1 MSDVELPTEVV
12 EAVAAEDQPADVE
25 ARARNLGWKPLDQ
38 FKGDEKDFID
48 ASEFVRRGEE
58 VLPIMKAANSK
69 LEKQVQRLEKTLE
82 KFAEHHSKTE
92 ARAYERALSDLEAR
106 QAEAVE
112 ANDHQAVKD
121 ITKEMVALEKEV
133 AKPKVDEGDSA
144 DEDAFNE
151 WVAENPWF
159 KKDKGLRA
167 AAIGIAEEIKHE
179 YSDSLKDQKRQ
190 RAEVVERIKAEFP
203 EKFTNPNRTRAAAVE
218 GVGAGPKSTGKSYAD
233 LPAEAKKMCDE
244 FVRDIKGF
252 SKEKYVKEYF
262 SL

>member
-112 ANDHQAVKD
+112 ANDHAAVKE

-133 AKPKVDEGDSA
+133 AKPKA
-144 DEDAFNE
+144 DETDDGEEAFND
-151 WVAENPWF
+151 WKAENPWF
-159 KKDKGLRA
+159 DKDKGLRA
-167 AAIGIAEEIKHE
+167 AAIGIAEEIKN
-179 YSDSLKDQKRQ
+179 DFKDPVKQ
-190 RAEVVERIKAEFP
+190 RAEVVKRIKADFP
-203 EKFTNPNRTRAAAVE
+203 EKFTNPRRTQAAAVE

-262 SL
+262 A

>member
-12 EAVAAEDQPADVE
+12 EAVSAEDQPADVE
-25 ARARNLGWKPLDQ
+25 ARARNLGWKPLDE

-112 ANDHQAVKD
+112 ANDHAAVKE

-133 AKPKVDEGDSA
+133 AKPKA
-144 DEDAFNE
+144 DETDDEDLFE
-151 WVAENPWF
+151 SWKAENPWF
-159 KKDKGLRA
+159 DKDKGLRA
-167 AAIGIAEEIKHE
+167 AAIGIAEEIKN
-179 YSDSLKDQKRQ
+179 DFKDPVKQ
-190 RAEVVERIKAEFP
+190 RAEVVKRIKADFP
-203 EKFTNPNRTRAAAVE
+203 EKFTNPRRTQAAAVE
-218 GVGAGPKSTGKSYAD
+218 GVGTGPKSTGKSYAD

-262 SL
+262 A